1 MNLSSQDMICIML
14 LYIAIIL
21 AAIFFLLYT
30 SYPLTLAIF
39 PFTLLLVIYN
49 QNPNMM
55 RAALIRRSGIL
66 KGIVGSGTAASL
78 RGGNEAMKHFCIS
91 WNHLKI
97 FECLAHSYCSSY
109 SKTLMSIS
117 T

>member
-1 MNLSSQDMICIML
+1 MNSSSQDMICIML

-39 PFTLLLVIYN
+39 PFTLLVIYN

-66 KGIVGSGTAASL
+66 KSIVGGGTAAFL

-97 FECLAHSYCSSY
+97 FECLAHSCCSSY

>member
-1 MNLSSQDMICIML
+1 MNLSSQDMTCIML
-14 LYIAIIL
+14 LYIAL

-39 PFTLLLVIYN
+39 PFAPLLVIYD

-66 KGIVGSGTAASL
+66 KGIVDSGTAASL

-97 FECLAHSYCSSY
+97 LECLAHSYCSSY
-109 SKTLMSIS
+109 SKTLMSIH